1 MVVVVVVVVVVVG
14 FCRRRHR
21 RHRRRRG
28 CRCRCQLSS
37 LLAGVVVVVVVG
49 CCRRLPSLVV
59 DGRRWLVVCWGGCG
73 CGCCRRCCFRA
84 SRCFIRLFVASPKA
98 GITLITNMKIVGG
111 SVRAVRTSMAG
122 VMVVV
127 LTIME
132 LVIAMALWTY
142 KAR

>member
-1 MVVVVVVVVVVVG
+1 
-14 FCRRRHR
+14 
-21 RHRRRRG
+21 
-28 CRCRCQLSS
+28 
-37 LLAGVVVVVVVG
+37 
-49 CCRRLPSLVV
+49 
-59 DGRRWLVVCWGGCG
+59 
-73 CGCCRRCCFRA
+73 
-84 SRCFIRLFVASPKA
+84 
-98 GITLITNMKIVGG
+98 MKIVGG